1 MTYPSITKYPPISER
16 VPRMLHGADYNPEQ
30 WQQYPEV
37 LAEDIRLMKLA
48 KCNVMSVGIF
58 SWVSLEPEEGVFT
71 FEWLDRILDS
81 FAENGIYAFL
91 ATPSGARPAWMSQKY
106 PEVLRVGVN
115 RVRNLHGF
123 RHNHCYTSPVYREKV
138 RIMNTKLAER
148 YANHPA
154 VIGWHISNEFGGDCH
169 CDYCQEAFRTL
180 VQDKYGTLDQL
191 NHSWW
196 TTFWSHTVTD
206 WSQVES
212 PAPHGETQVHAMN
225 LDWRRFV
232 TEQTA
237 DFIKH
242 EIVPLKAANPDI
254 PVTTNLMEF
263 FEGLNYWKFADLLDV
278 VSWDSY
284 PTWHDREGD
293 DSRQAARVAMMHDII
308 RSIKGGKPWMLMEST
323 PSLTNWQDVSKLKRP
338 GMHLLSSLQ
347 AVAHGSDTVQ
357 YFQWRKSRGS
367 SEKLHGA
374 VVDHVGHEHTR
385 VFGDVTDVGHA
396 LEKLEEVIGT
406 SVPAEAAVIF
416 DWENRWG
423 INDSQGPRNKGVK
436 YEETAEAHY
445 LALWEQG
452 VPVDVIHMDAD
463 FSKYK
468 LLVAPMLY
476 MVRSGVGERIQKF
489 VENGG
494 TFVATYWSGIVDEHD
509 LCFLGGFPGPL
520 RKTLGIWSEEIDG
533 LHDHDRNYIIP
544 IEGNELDLQGE
555 YEAVELCDLIHT
567 EGAEV
572 LAKYGTDFYAGRPAL
587 TVNRLGQGKAYYI
600 ASRNTGLFHSH
611 FYKSLIDEAGLSKA
625 LDVQLPHG
633 VNTAIRTDGVHD
645 YIFVMNFTHEP
656 QEITLDGRTYTD
668 MLENL
673 VIADSSVQLGA
684 YAVKVLKT
692 ERNN

>member
-1 MTYPSITKYPPISER
+1 
-16 VPRMLHGADYNPEQ
+16 MLHGADYNPEQ

-58 SWVSLEPEEGVFT
+58 SWVSLEPEEGIFT

-169 CDYCQEAFRTL
+169 CDYCQEAFRTW
-180 VQDKYGTLDQL
+180 VQDKYGTLDRL

-278 VSWDSY
+278 ISWDSY

-396 LEKLEEVIGT
+396 LEKLEEVVGT

-684 YAVKVLKT
+684 YTVKVLKT

>member
-1 MTYPSITKYPPISER
+1 MTYPNITKYPPISER

-169 CDYCQEAFRTL
+169 CDYCQEAFRTW

-278 VSWDSY
+278 ISWDSY

-494 TFVATYWSGIVDEHD
+494 IFVATYWSGIVDEHD

>member
-1 MTYPSITKYPPISER
+1 MAYSNITKYPPISER

-30 WQQYPEV
+30 WQQYPQV

-106 PEVLRVGVN
+106 PEVLRVGAN

-169 CDYCQEAFRTL
+169 CDHCQEAFRAW
-180 VQDKYGTLDQL
+180 VQDKYGTLDKL
-191 NHSWW
+191 NHAWW

-278 VSWDSY
+278 ISWDSY

-494 TFVATYWSGIVDEHD
+494 IFVATYWSGIVDEHD

-544 IEGNELDLQGE
+544 VEGNELDLQGE

-572 LAKYGTDFYAGRPAL
+572 LAEYGADFYAGRPAL

-600 ASRNTGLFHSH
+600 ASRNIGLFHSH
-611 FYKSLIDEAGLSKA
+611 FYKSLIDDAGLSKA

-656 QEITLDGRTYTD
+656 QKLTLDGRTYSD
-668 MLENL
+668 LLEND

-684 YAVKVLKT
+684 YAVKVLKA

>member
-1 MTYPSITKYPPISER
+1 MTNQNITKYPPISER

-30 WQQYPEV
+30 WQHYPEV

-106 PEVLRVGVN
+106 PEVLRVEAN

-123 RHNHCYTSPVYREKV
+123 RHNHCATSPVYREKV

-169 CDYCQEAFRTL
+169 CDYCQEAFRAW
-180 VQDKYGTLDQL
+180 VQDKYGTLDKL
-191 NHSWW
+191 NHAWW

-206 WSQVES
+206 WSQIES

-232 TEQTA
+232 TDQTA

-242 EIVPLKAANPDI
+242 EIVPLKAANPAI

-278 VSWDSY
+278 ISWDSY

-293 DSRQAARVAMMHDII
+293 DSRQAAKVAMMHDII

-385 VFGDVTDVGHA
+385 VFGDVTHVGNA

-494 TFVATYWSGIVDEHD
+494 IFVATYWSGIVDEHD

-533 LHDHDRNYIIP
+533 LHDHDRNHIKP
-544 IEGNELDLQGE
+544 VEGNELDLQGE

-572 LAKYGTDFYAGRPAL
+572 LAVYGSDFYAGRPAL

-600 ASRNTGLFHSH
+600 ASRNIGLFHSH
-611 FYKSLIDEAGLSKA
+611 FYRSLIDDAGISKA
-625 LDVQLPHG
+625 LNVKLPHG

-645 YIFVMNFTHEP
+645 YIFILNFTHEP
-656 QEITLDGRTYTD
+656 QKITLDGRTYAD
-668 MLENL
+668 MLENHA
-673 VIADSSVQLGA
+673 IEDDSVQLDA

-692 ERNN
+692 ERNK